1 MLKGFVEPVPLIP
14 RRVIIA
20 VDGLEK
26 QGKTHF
32 AFTAPHPIAYFDFDT
47 GSEGVREKF
56 QAKGKRIYVPDPPFN
71 ISQDDT
77 KDENAKEWTRF
88 SDRYLDA
95 IRSGEVRTVIIDTAT
110 EAWELKRLA
119 DHGKLTQVLPV
130 HYTKTN
136 AGYRDIIRAAFE
148 STTTNLI
155 LLHKLKAEW
164 REGKEGGK
172 ANKTGRF
179 ERAGFGETGFL
190 VQANFLAYR
199 VPANERT
206 DQNGVVLEQGWRL
219 LVKDCRQNPDM
230 AGMEFQN
237 DTISFPLIAA
247 MMLADQGVSMDD
259 FKDCNDVAEI
269 KALAIR

>member
-1 MLKGFVEPVPLIP
+1 MLKGFVEPLPLIP

-32 AFTAPHPIAYFDFDT
+32 AFTAPGPIAYFDIDT
-47 GSEGVREKF
+47 GSEGVIEKF
-56 QAKGKRIYVPDPPFN
+56 QAKGKRIIVPDPPFV
-71 ISQDDT
+71 ISQSDG
-77 KDENAKEWTRF
+77 KDKNEKEWTRF
-88 SDRYLDA
+88 NDLYLNA
-95 IRSGEVRTVIIDTAT
+95 IRSGEVRTVAIDTAT
-110 EAWELKRLA
+110 ELWELLRLA
-119 DHGKLTQVLPV
+119 EHGKLTQVLPV

-136 AGYRDIIRAAFE
+136 AKYREVIRAAFE

-164 REGKEGGK
+164 LASKADPSK
-172 ANKTGRF
+172 ANKSGKY

-190 VQANFLAYR
+190 VQANLTAYR
-199 VPANERT
+199 VSPADRADT
-206 DQNGVVLEQGWRL
+206 PQDPGWRL
-219 LVKDCRQNPDM
+219 LVKDCRQNPDL

-237 DTISFPLIAA
+237 DAINFP
-247 MMLADQGVSMDD
+247 MLAALMLAEHGVTPDD
-259 FKDCNDVAEI
+259 FKDCDNAAQI